1 MHTAYCTEL
10 QSDTIAAELNETE
23 SNHVVKVLRRQE
35 GDELQISNGKGVKAI
50 GTIKLAH
57 PKKCMV
63 SIHDFQYEEPQK
75 NKIHIAIAP
84 TKNMDRLEW
93 FVEKATE
100 IGVDKITL
108 LKCKNNERKV
118 VKMERLEKIIL
129 SAMKQSQRFYLPELI
144 ELTPIEKFISS
155 NPNGGLAHCYDDLA
169 SDKGKTSIKLWNNS
183 GPLLIGPEGDFT
195 VEEVELGLK
204 NNYTTIDLGQNRL
217 RTETAA
223 ILGLTALVM
232 NRI

>member
-1 MHTAYCTEL
+1 MHTAYCSEL
-10 QSDTIAAELNETE
+10 QKDTIAVELNEVE

-35 GDELQISNGKGVKAI
+35 GDILVISNGKGIKAT
-50 GTIKLAH
+50 GVIKLAH

-63 SIHDFQYEEPQK
+63 SINEISEELQQE

-100 IGVDKITL
+100 IGVDAITL

-118 VKMERLEKIIL
+118 VKMERLEKIML
-129 SAMKQSQRFYLPELI
+129 SAMKQSQRYFLPELNDLI
-144 ELTPIEKFISS
+144 SIKDFIKQ
-155 NPNGGLAHCYDDLA
+155 NPNGALAHCYDDLG
-169 SDKGKTSIKLWNNS
+169 DKKANITNWKVS
-183 GPLLIGPEGDFT
+183 GPILIGPEGDFT
-195 VEEVELGLK
+195 IEEVQLALDNG
-204 NNYTTIDLGQNRL
+204 YTTLDLGKNRL

-223 ILGLTALVM
+223 IYSVAALSFQ
-232 NRI
+232 RS